1 MVSPGAAALA
11 ALFTTVCSVLLPATT
26 SARLVLFLAPK
37 HSDLFVGFPSHGLL
51 WKTLQAALGTS
62 VLALLFLWYLRAIR
76 GTSEPSCCTG
86 SEKVSLYPCRTTHSR
101 LFPKQHSFSYSYL
114 LVGIPVSFEGN
125 AGGMVSVRA
134 KARPGLLSWF
144 PMGFLGGWFTV
155 DAGDYLER
163 GKPELSLREKLD
175 RYLLNQGVCPKTYP
189 CAYLV
194 TAARFLGY
202 HFNPVSFW
210 YLYDAGKRLAAMI
223 LEVNNTFDE
232 RRMYFLTEDS
242 VSESQSDGYSTCS
255 WGEQQSRRPSQRIS
269 CEHTF
274 RQAWPKD
281 FHVSPFNSRNGS
293 YTLTASDPLAS
304 VGVQGM
310 AAPISITIT
319 LLSSKGDPK
328 MVATLSSAG
337 DPLEPSTMTSRQKA
351 CFLASW
357 WHVGFLTYPRILKQA
372 AALFFRHR
380 LHVWFRPEPL
390 KGTLSRRAT
399 AAERQL
405 EAVFRRY
412 LQHLVEQAQVALEVK
427 YIAAAGI
434 LSDNDVRLFTSPA
447 ARGERA
453 ERRGTGS
460 IAVTEELEF
469 AVLTPAFYTRFVRY
483 RRNGLN
489 AFSRE
494 LNEARTI
501 WLSRPELLR
510 DLFASQ
516 KKERKPCSTNTAPSC
531 SADNKP
537 AGFWELVCFKV
548 IPYLRSGKALGL
560 SELDEY
566 VMQHDS
572 ERERE
577 RYGRCVLQVMLADRV
592 AFRSVAGLK
601 VLEFVG
607 LVYLTWWL
615 LGFVLGRC
623 VKVNLD

>member
-11 ALFTTVCSVLLPATT
+11 ALFTTVCSVLLPATA
-26 SARLVLFLAPK
+26 SGQLVLLLAPK
-37 HSDLFVGFPSHGLL
+37 HSDLFVGFPGHGLL
-51 WKTLQAALGTS
+51 WKALQAALGTS
-62 VLALLFLWYLRAIR
+62 ILVLLFLWSLRATG
-76 GTSEPSCCTG
+76 GTFEPSCCTG

-101 LFPKQHSFSYSYL
+101 LLPKQHSFSYSYL

-144 PMGFLGGWFTV
+144 PIGFFGGWFTV

-163 GKPELSLREKLD
+163 GKSELSLREKLD

-189 CAYLV
+189 YAYLI

-210 YLYDAGKRLAAMI
+210 YLYDARKHLAAMI

-232 RRMYFLTEDS
+232 RRMYFLTEES
-242 VSESQSDGYSTCS
+242 FSESQSDGFSTCS
-255 WGEQQSRRPSQRIS
+255 CGGQQSKRPSQRVS
-269 CEHTF
+269 CERTF

-281 FHVSPFNSRNGS
+281 FHVSPFNSRKGS

-380 LHVWFRPEPL
+380 LRVWFRPEPL

-399 AAERQL
+399 ATERQL

-434 LSDNDVRLFTSPA
+434 LLDKDVRVFTSPA
-447 ARGERA
+447 AREKRA
-453 ERRGTGS
+453 EKRGTGS
-460 IAVTEELEF
+460 IAVTEELEL

-483 RRNGLN
+483 QRNGLN
-489 AFSRE
+489 SFLRE

-510 DLFASQ
+510 GLFASQ
-516 KKERKPCSTNTAPSC
+516 KKESKPCSTNTAPSC
-531 SADNKP
+531 SAGLLP
-537 AGFWELVCFKV
+537 PGFWELVCFRV
-548 IPYLRSGKALGL
+548 IPYLRSGNVLGL

-577 RYGRCVLQVMLADRV
+577 RYGRCVLQVMLADRITL
-592 AFRSVAGLK
+592 RSVAGLK
-601 VLEFVG
+601 VLEFVV

-615 LGFVLGRC
+615 LGFVLGWC
-623 VKVNLD
+623 VKVSLD